1 MNVSGI
7 IAQLGD
13 LGATSHHLRVATL
26 VLSHLLGRRR
36 GAEECNDFADV
47 LGSIPTSSRSTLT
60 HYECVMHTC
69 ACFYLHQDFVKAT
82 TTYWREFSA
91 LPSLRVTLERVNTIS
106 FAEDLASPSALDAAL
121 RGIMVVLTSNS
132 TRDLID
138 LKHSMLLLDANLATM
153 DAYPL
158 LVLHDGLGREQAAM
172 IESWR
177 RNGLVVTEHFRL
189 RDLAFE
195 SIFLARGGSFYRN
208 ADKAHKAGGA
218 DSDGNGEGR
227 GYMHMIRMYSSMLFQ
242 HPVLHAFTTYVRLD
256 TDSFFIGPTD
266 DLVAQLQAA
275 SGALR
280 QASGYAEAHV
290 SYGYW
295 CITNDAPAVTAGLWD
310 VTRAFMAAL
319 NLTGASLDHH
329 LDAHGDWNLQVF
341 YNNLEVL
348 RPEWMRSRTCI
359 DFFRFVEW
367 NPEWFARRW
376 SDAVVRSM
384 QVFLSLQYAE
394 TIRLRVSYKHQE
406 PTVCEAH
413 GNVIYLI
420 ANLSH
425 PEASLCVKHGR
436 RIQALNK
443 RLALDRSKTLP
454 RAGQSIEL

>member
-1 MNVSGI
+1 
-7 IAQLGD
+7 
-13 LGATSHHLRVATL
+13 
-26 VLSHLLGRRR
+26 
-36 GAEECNDFADV
+36 
-47 LGSIPTSSRSTLT
+47 
-60 HYECVMHTC
+60 
-69 ACFYLHQDFVKAT
+69 
-82 TTYWREFSA
+82 
-91 LPSLRVTLERVNTIS
+91 
-106 FAEDLASPSALDAAL
+106 
-121 RGIMVVLTSNS
+121 
-132 TRDLID
+132 
-138 LKHSMLLLDANLATM
+138 
-153 DAYPL
+153 
-158 LVLHDGLGREQAAM
+158 
-172 IESWR
+172 
-177 RNGLVVTEHFRL
+177 
-189 RDLAFE
+189 
-195 SIFLARGGSFYRN
+195 
-208 ADKAHKAGGA
+208 
-218 DSDGNGEGR
+218 
-227 GYMHMIRMYSSMLFQ
+227 MIRMYSSMLFQ

-280 QASGYAEAHV
+280 QASGYSEAHV

-310 VTRAFMAAL
+310 VTQAFMAAL

-425 PEASLCVKHGR
+425 PEASLCVEHGR

-443 RLALDRSKTLP
+443 RLALDHSKTLT
-454 RAGQSIEL
+454 RAGQLIEL